1 MEEGSDLGMEEIA
14 SRILRLGVIASAA
27 LVLIGLALTAITGD
41 TSHPYGLP
49 DLDWIIWGDPF
60 LAPSHVIYLGFM
72 ILISTP
78 VLNIIASILMFIKA
92 RDGTFAAIASLVLL
106 ILIVGFTLGIG

>member
-1 MEEGSDLGMEEIA
+1 
-14 SRILRLGVIASAA
+14 
-27 LVLIGLALTAITGD
+27 LTAITGD

-60 LAPSHVIYLGFM
+60 LEPSHVIYLGFM

>member
-1 MEEGSDLGMEEIA
+1 MEEGSEPGMEENA
-14 SRILRLGVIASAA
+14 SRILRLGVLASAA
-27 LVLIGLALTAITGD
+27 LVLFGLALIAITGD

-60 LAPSHVIYLGFM
+60 LAPSHVIYMGFM

-106 ILIVGFTLGIG
+106 ILIFGFTLGVG